1 MILSAF
7 IMGKVKKPI
16 DCFQSPTG
24 STPPKCNQSPAT
36 LCESCGIA
44 MIHYNQIKE
53 FKKVARR
60 QKNRNSARLSKMKKE
75 EKFSDLLA
83 TNMALTLEHEEL
95 AKDLEKINAAN
106 EAAKEEIYA
115 KIQEILAATFI

>member
-7 IMGKVKKPI
+7 NMGKVKKPI

-24 STPPKCNQSPAT
+24 STPPKCNQPSAT
-36 LCESCGIA
+36 LCESCSIA
-44 MIHYNQIKE
+44 MVHYNQIKE
-53 FKKVARR
+53 FKKVSRR

-83 TNMALTLEHEEL
+83 TNMALTLEHQEL
-95 AKDLEKINAAN
+95 AEDLEKINAAN
-106 EAAKEEIYA
+106 EAAKEEISA
-115 KIQEILAATFI
+115 KIQEILTATYI

>member
-1 MILSAF
+1 
-7 IMGKVKKPI
+7 
-16 DCFQSPTG
+16 
-24 STPPKCNQSPAT
+24 
-36 LCESCGIA
+36 
-44 MIHYNQIKE
+44 
-53 FKKVARR
+53 
-60 QKNRNSARLSKMKKE
+60 MKKE